1 MRISR
6 KQAVFGSVTLLLVW
20 FGARAIASPSE
31 VTVVASVPL
40 QTEVA
45 DLRNQVQQL
54 QAIVANQV
62 GFTKNA
68 NGDLSLAGTGHVTIT
83 ATTLDSQVLAGEHP
97 RGRLEPDLQGP
108 ERDGDRQRHRADLR
122 SNRRDDQGKQG
133 VRVLLSP
140 LGPPRCRRRH
150 QLGVRSQFA
159 VELVTLIAS

>member
-83 ATTLDSQVLAGEHP
+83 ATTLDLKSSQASTLEAASNLTFRGQSVTVTGSDTVLISGATGATI
-97 RGRLEPDLQGP
+97 RGSKG
-108 ERDGDRQRHRADLR
+108 
-122 SNRRDDQGKQG
+122 S
-133 VRVLLSP
+133 
-140 LGPPRCRRRH
+140 
-150 QLGVRSQFA
+150 
-159 VELVTLIAS
+159 ASY